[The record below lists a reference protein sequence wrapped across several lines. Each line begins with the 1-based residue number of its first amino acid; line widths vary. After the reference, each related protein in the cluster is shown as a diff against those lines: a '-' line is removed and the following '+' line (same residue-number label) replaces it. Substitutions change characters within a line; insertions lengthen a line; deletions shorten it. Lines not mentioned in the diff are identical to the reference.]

1 MLRIAREC
9 DGSGSDGVLLKE
21 YSQLFMI
28 ARTVAD
34 VVQDSNNIVIGSE
47 LPLFI
52 QRCIFSQHYKTMLD
66 FSLENQI
73 HKTLKDNLT
82 VLYQQRNVD
91 KVKQTIYSNFCGLIE
106 SLPGLY

>member
-52 QRCIFSQHYKTMLD
+52 QRCIFS
-66 FSLENQI
+66 
-73 HKTLKDNLT
+73 
-82 VLYQQRNVD
+82 
-91 KVKQTIYSNFCGLIE
+91 
-106 SLPGLY
+106 